1 VEFRRQC
8 GKMFDLT
15 SHVFLAYIEVHT
27 HIHVHTKTQAHT
39 YTHTHTHTQKL
50 MHIFALHI
58 TYQVEITCHMK
69 HFWKRVGQIRAN
81 HELLAF
87 VAWQGKKN
95 WLNLEC
101 NCCLHSQRYR
111 QHGGSPGVHSRR
123 RISVGALSENPIWPF
138 AGKIDRNEVVRCAPW
153 VPHQAVTLRVND

>member
-87 VAWQGKKN
+87 VAWQGKKE
-95 WLNLEC
+95 LVE
-101 NCCLHSQRYR
+101 
-111 QHGGSPGVHSRR
+111 PGMQPLPALPTLPPTR
-123 RISVGALSENPIWPF
+123 RISRSSFKKAYLCWRAIRKSHLAIC
-138 AGKIDRNEVVRCAPW
+138 GKN
-153 VPHQAVTLRVND
+153 